1 MRAFHSMDAAEG
13 DIRTQSPI
21 RTQSLVRTQALL
33 DRLRPCKRLLVLTH
47 TNPDPDSMAS
57 AMGLRL
63 LVDRKLGLPT
73 DIALSG
79 RVMRAENRELVRAVD
94 LRMLPQDSLDLSRY
108 DAFAVVDTQPGFGH
122 TRIPKGVEI
131 DVVIDHHEP
140 PPSNGHNVPHFD
152 VRTDVGA
159 TSTMVTVY
167 LMNAGVE
174 VTPDVATALFYGV
187 KTDTADLSRNA
198 SSLDF
203 AAYDFLQTRVDR
215 VKLARI
221 TTPDVP
227 IDYFRAL
234 RAALNNVRF
243 YDSVILCSLGRVEA
257 PEMVAEVAD
266 LLLRMEGKQ
275 SVFCGGL
282 SGRTYYVSVRTD
294 LEDRDAYDLIR
305 GALDGV
311 GSFGGHGSVAGG
323 SVELPDGD
331 ARTLKRLERKL
342 EKNIQ
347 RTMGVDDV
355 TVGTLG
361 G

>member
-1 MRAFHSMDAAEG
+1 MDAAEG

-33 DRLRPCKRLLVLTH
+33 DRLRARKRLLVLTH

-94 LRMLPQDSLDLSRY
+94 LRMLPHESLELARY

-122 TRIPKGVEI
+122 TRIPEGCAI
-131 DVVIDHHEP
+131 DVVIDHHLS
-140 PPSNGHNVPHFD
+140 PPSNGYIVPHFD
-152 VRTDVGA
+152 VRTDIGA
-159 TSTMVTVY
+159 TSSMVTDY
-167 LMNAGVE
+167 LMHAAVE

-198 SSLDF
+198 SPLDV
-203 AAYDFLQTRVDR
+203 AAYEFLQTRVDR
-215 VKLARI
+215 LKLARI

-227 IDYFRAL
+227 IEYFRAL

-243 YDSVILCSLGRVEA
+243 YDNVILCSLGRVEV

-275 SVFCGGL
+275 SVFVGGMA
-282 SGRTYYVSVRTD
+282 GKTYYVSVRTD
-294 LEDRDAYDLIR
+294 LVDRDAYDLIR
-305 GALDGV
+305 GALDGE

-323 SVELPDGD
+323 SVELRDNA
-331 ARTLKRLERKL
+331 ARTLRRLERRL
-342 EKNIQ
+342 EKNVL
-347 RTMGVDDV
+347 RTMGVDGV

-361 G
+361 N

>member
-1 MRAFHSMDAAEG
+1 MDADEG
-13 DIRTQSPI
+13 DTRTK
-21 RTQSLVRTQALL
+21 ALL
-33 DRLRPCKRLLVLTH
+33 DRLRAKRRLLVLTH

-94 LRMLPQDSLDLSRY
+94 LQMVPHDSLDLSRY
-108 DAFAVVDTQPGFGH
+108 DAYAVVDTQPGFGH
-122 TRIPKGVEI
+122 TRIPEGVTVDI
-131 DVVIDHHEP
+131 VIDHHLP
-140 PPSNGHNVPHFD
+140 PKNNAREQIAHYD
-152 VRTDVGA
+152 VRTEIGA
-159 TSTMVTVY
+159 TSSMVTDY
-167 LMNAGVE
+167 LMHAGVE
-174 VTPDVATALFYGV
+174 VTADVATALFYGV

-198 SSLDF
+198 SPLDL
-203 AAYDFLQTRVDR
+203 AAYEFLQTRVDR

-227 IDYFRAL
+227 LEYFQAL

-243 YDSVILCSLGRVEA
+243 YDKVVLCSLGRVDA

-266 LLLRMEGKQ
+266 LLLRMEGKT

-282 SGRTYYVSVRTD
+282 SGRTYYVSVRAE
-294 LEDRDAYDLIR
+294 LNGRDAYDLIR
-305 GALDGV
+305 GALDGQ
-311 GSFGGHGSVAGG
+311 GSFGGHGTVAGG
-323 SVELPDGD
+323 SVELPDTD
-331 ARTLKRLERKL
+331 ARTLKRLERRL

-347 RTMGVDDV
+347 RTMGVEGV
-355 TVGTLG
+355 SVGTLG
-361 G
+361 

>member
-1 MRAFHSMDAAEG
+1 MDAALG
-13 DIRTQSPI
+13 DTQSTL
-21 RTQSLVRTQALL
+21 RAQQSVVRTQALL
-33 DRLRPCKRLLVLTH
+33 DRLRPKKRLLVLTH

-63 LVDRKLGLPT
+63 LVDRKLGLPA

-94 LRMLPQDSLDLSRY
+94 LRMVPHDTLELPRY

-122 TRIPKGVEI
+122 TRIPAGCAI

-140 PPSNGHNVPHFD
+140 PASGNGNASSAAVPHFD

-159 TSTMVTVY
+159 TSSMVTDY
-167 LMNAGVE
+167 LMHAGVE

-198 SSLDF
+198 SPLDV
-203 AAYDFLQTRVDR
+203 AAYEFLQTRVDR

-227 IDYFRAL
+227 IEYFRAL

-243 YDSVILCSLGRVEA
+243 YGNVILCSLGRIEA

-275 SVFCGGL
+275 AVFCGGL
-282 SGRTYYVSVRTD
+282 AGKTYYVSVRTD
-294 LEDRDAYDLIR
+294 LIDRDAYDLIR
-305 GALDGV
+305 GALDGE

-323 SVELPDGD
+323 AVELPDPD
-331 ARTLKRLERKL
+331 ARTLKRLERRL

-347 RTMGVDDV
+347 RTMGVEGV

-361 G
+361 A

>member
-1 MRAFHSMDAAEG
+1 MDAAEG
-13 DIRTQSPI
+13 DSQLQPVRTQSI
-21 RTQSLVRTQALL
+21 ARTQALL
-33 DRLRPCKRLLVLTH
+33 DRLRPRKRLLVLTH

-79 RVMRAENRELVRAVD
+79 RVMRAENRELVRSVD
-94 LRMLPQDSLDLSRY
+94 LRMVPHDSLELARY

-122 TRIPKGVEI
+122 TRIPQGCAI
-131 DVVIDHHEP
+131 DIVIDHHEP
-140 PPSNGHNVPHFD
+140 LPSQKVKGGVVPHFD
-152 VRTDVGA
+152 VRTEIGA
-159 TSTMVTVY
+159 TSSMVTDY
-167 LMNAGVE
+167 LMHAGVE

-198 SSLDF
+198 SPLDV
-203 AAYDFLQTRVDR
+203 AAYEFLQTRVDR

-227 IDYFRAL
+227 VEYFRAL

-243 YDSVILCSLGRVEA
+243 YDNVVLCSLGRVEA

-275 SVFCGGL
+275 AVFCGGL
-282 SGRTYYVSVRTD
+282 AGKTYYVSVRTD
-294 LEDRDAYDLIR
+294 LIDRDAYDLIR
-305 GALDGV
+305 SVLDGE

-323 SVELPDGD
+323 AVELPDGD
-331 ARTLKRLERKL
+331 ARTLKRLERRL

-347 RTMGVDDV
+347 RTMGVDGV

-361 G
+361 A

>member
-1 MRAFHSMDAAEG
+1 MGLEQLMDADQG
-13 DIRTQSPI
+13 DTRTK
-21 RTQSLVRTQALL
+21 ALL
-33 DRLRPCKRLLVLTH
+33 DHLRSRRRLLVLTH
-47 TNPDPDSMAS
+47 SNPDPDSMAS

-94 LRMLPQDSLDLSRY
+94 LRMVPHDSLELERY

-122 TRIPKGVEI
+122 TRIPEGCAI
-131 DVVIDHHEP
+131 DVVIDHHLP
-140 PPSNGHNVPHFD
+140 PEDNGRAAVPHYD
-152 VRTDVGA
+152 VRTEIGA
-159 TSTMVTVY
+159 TSSMVTDY
-167 LMNAGVE
+167 LMHAGVE
-174 VTPDVATALFYGV
+174 VSPDVATALFYGV

-198 SSLDF
+198 SPLDI
-203 AAYDFLQTRVDR
+203 AAYEFLQTRVDR

-221 TTPDVP
+221 TMPDVP
-227 IDYFRAL
+227 LDYFRAL

-243 YDSVILCSLGRVEA
+243 YDNVVLCSLGKIET

-275 SVFCGGL
+275 AVFCGGL
-282 SGRTYYVSVRTD
+282 SGRTYYVSVRTE
-294 LEDRDAYDLIR
+294 LTDRDAYDVIR
-305 GALDGV
+305 GALDGQ

-323 SVELPDGD
+323 AIELAETD
-331 ARTLKRLERKL
+331 ARSLKRLERRL

-347 RTMGVDDV
+347 RTMGVEGV

>member
-1 MRAFHSMDAAEG
+1 MDADEG
-13 DIRTQSPI
+13 DARTK
-21 RTQSLVRTQALL
+21 ALL
-33 DRLRPCKRLLVLTH
+33 DRLRSRRRLLVLTH

-79 RVMRAENRELVRAVD
+79 RVMRAENRELVKAVD
-94 LRMLPQDSLDLSRY
+94 LQMVPHDLLDLSRY

-122 TRIPKGVEI
+122 TKIPEGCAI
-131 DVVIDHHEP
+131 DAVIDHHLP
-140 PPSNGHNVPHFD
+140 PAHATDSRNGGEVPHFD
-152 VRTDVGA
+152 VRTEVGA
-159 TSTMVTVY
+159 TSSMVTDY
-167 LMNAGVE
+167 LMQAGVD

-198 SSLDF
+198 SPLDV
-203 AAYDFLQTRVDR
+203 AAYEFLQTRVDR

-221 TTPDVP
+221 TNPDVP
-227 IDYFRAL
+227 IEYFKAL

-243 YDSVILCSLGRVEA
+243 YDHVVLCSLGKIEA

-275 SVFCGGL
+275 AVFCGGL
-282 SGRTYYVSVRTD
+282 AGSVYYVSVRT
-294 LEDRDAYDLIR
+294 EVNGRDAYDLLR
-305 GALDGV
+305 GALDGE
-311 GSFGGHGSVAGG
+311 GSFGGHGAVAGG
-323 SVELPDGD
+323 SIELPDTD
-331 ARTLKRLERKL
+331 PRTLKRLERRL

-347 RTMGVDDV
+347 RTMGVSGV

>member
-1 MRAFHSMDAAEG
+1 
-13 DIRTQSPI
+13 
-21 RTQSLVRTQALL
+21 
-33 DRLRPCKRLLVLTH
+33 
-47 TNPDPDSMAS
+47 MAS

-94 LRMLPQDSLDLSRY
+94 LRMVPQERLDMSRY
-108 DAFAVVDTQPGFGH
+108 DAVAVVDTQPGFGH
-122 TRIPKGVEI
+122 THIPEGAAV
-131 DVVIDHHEP
+131 DVVIDHHLP
-140 PPSNGHNVPHFD
+140 PITNGHHVVPHCD
-152 VRTDVGA
+152 VRTDIGA
-159 TSTMVTVY
+159 TSSMVTDY
-167 LMNAGVE
+167 LMHAGVE
-174 VTPDVATALFYGV
+174 LTPDVATALFYGV
-187 KTDTADLSRNA
+187 KTDTADLSRNT
-198 SSLDF
+198 SPLDV
-203 AAYDFLQTRVDR
+203 AAYEFLQTRVDR

-221 TTPDVP
+221 TSPDVP

-243 YDSVILCSLGRVEA
+243 YDRVILCSIGRIEA

-275 SVFCGGL
+275 AVFCGGL
-282 SGRTYYVSVRTD
+282 AGRTYYVSVRTD
-294 LEDRDAYDLIR
+294 LDDRDAYDLIR
-305 GALDGV
+305 GALDGE

-323 SVELPDGD
+323 SVELPDTD
-331 ARTLKRLERKL
+331 PRTLKRLERRL
-342 EKNIQ
+342 EKNIL
-347 RTMGVDDV
+347 RTMGVDGL